1 MSNIT
6 MTPEAF
12 LQYLKRNVLGDVDFD
27 SIAGMNDADKQHLM
41 LRQIDK
47 MIGMQPG
54 ADALGWYFTKFL
66 DDDGRCQ
73 ADNPLTDEAS
83 TPLSEWLYDMAELGR
98 LLYWHQAFPL
108 ELLAPELEY
117 DPFVDQKL
125 NFTIDNEQL
134 VSWLKV
140 VPYRRVAAMV
150 ARIMMSTEYDRIQG
164 CNDAMQDYY
173 AEHCPIGDFDAQDE
187 KQADEF
193 VTAVID
199 ALTEMEQHTERGYEL
214 GLDDEQIR
222 VVDMLWSWVP
232 HDYPEEYVAAAKDI
246 VKMIEKLLPAKT
258 VIRSRNGFK
267 LFYDTV
273 LPKLKEIVDKYDVPV
288 DTTDYYNLT
297 MGYMREWMYA
307 KYLGGVVLDEFFD

>member
-27 SIAGMNDADKQHLM
+27 RIAGMNDDDKQQLM
-41 LRQIDK
+41 LRQIDN

-108 ELLAPELEY
+108 ELLEPELEY
-117 DPFVDQKL
+117 DPFVDEKL

-150 ARIMMSTEYDRIQG
+150 ARIMMSAEYDRIQG
-164 CNDAMQDYY
+164 CNDAMQDYLKIQLNSNSSR
-173 AEHCPIGDFDAQDE
+173 EGKRNKRRHGSH
-187 KQADEF
+187 
-193 VTAVID
+193 
-199 ALTEMEQHTERGYEL
+199 EQ
-214 GLDDEQIR
+214 
-222 VVDMLWSWVP
+222 V
-232 HDYPEEYVAAAKDI
+232 
-246 VKMIEKLLPAKT
+246 
-258 VIRSRNGFK
+258 NG
-267 LFYDTV
+267 V
-273 LPKLKEIVDKYDVPV
+273 
-288 DTTDYYNLT
+288 
-297 MGYMREWMYA
+297 MRPYA
-307 KYLGGVVLDEFFD
+307 KRGKGGIGGNKYAGSFNRKKRRRR